1 MRELTQR
8 WRGSR
13 AEPRPAR
20 LSPVDRLRTGS
31 SGLRARPT
39 RVVLSALGIA
49 IGIAAMVAVVGV
61 SSSGQAE
68 LDQRIARLGTNLVTV
83 EPGSDLFGGDA
94 KLPEEARGRIDRM
107 PEVEH
112 ASQVELV
119 GGTNVYRSDLV
130 PSGESGG
137 IGAYGVDLDLLEAV
151 RAEVRE
157 GSWLNGATADHPAV
171 VLGSSAAERLGVTR
185 ITPDT
190 LVLIG
195 DTYFSVVGVLD
206 RVELAPELDNAAL
219 VGQEV
224 AEEVLG
230 AEGGASTVYVRV
242 DPDQVERVR
251 DEVGRNANPESP
263 NEAEVSRPSDA
274 LEAQQA
280 ADQTFRGLLLGLGGV
295 ALLVGGVGV
304 ANTMVISVL
313 ERRGEIGLRR
323 ALGATRRDIRGQ
335 FLVEAMTLSALGG
348 VFGVL
353 LGSLATGGYA
363 MLRGWPVS
371 LPWWSGAG
379 AVAATVLIG
388 AVAGIVPALRAA
400 AQHPTRALGTG

>member
-1 MRELTQR
+1 MRGFLRR
-8 WRGSR
+8 WHGRR
-13 AEPRPAR
+13 AEPRPVR
-20 LSPVDRLRTGS
+20 LSPADRLRTGS

-83 EPGSDLFGGDA
+83 EPGSDLFGA
-94 KLPEEARGRIDRM
+94 ESALPEEARGRIDRM

-112 ASQVELV
+112 TSQVELV
-119 GGTNVYRSDLV
+119 SGTNVYRSDLV

-151 RAEVRE
+151 RARMRE
-157 GSWLNGATADHPAV
+157 GVGLNAATTDHPAV
-171 VLGSSAAERLGVTR
+171 VLGSSAAARLGVDR

-195 DTYFSVVGVLD
+195 DTYFSVVGVLE

-224 AEEVLG
+224 AEELLG
-230 AEGGASTVYVRV
+230 AKGEATTVYVRV
-242 DPDQVERVR
+242 APDQVERVR
-251 DEVGRNANPESP
+251 EEVGRNANPENP
-263 NEAEVSRPSDA
+263 NEVQVSRPSDA

-280 ADQTFRGLLLGLGGV
+280 ADQTFQGLLLGLGGV

-353 LGSLATGGYA
+353 LGALATGGYA
-363 MLRGWPVS
+363 TLRGWPVS
-371 LPWWSGAG
+371 LPWWAGAG
-379 AVAATVLIG
+379 AVVATVLIG

-400 AQHPTRALGTG
+400 SQHPTEALGTG

>member
-1 MRELTQR
+1 MRGLPHW
-8 WRGSR
+8 WRDRRS
-13 AEPRPAR
+13 PLRPAR
-20 LSPVDRLRTGS
+20 LSLVDRLRTGS

-68 LDQRIARLGTNLVTV
+68 LDQRIARLGTNLLSVT
-83 EPGSDLFGGDA
+83 PGENLFGEAA

-112 ASQVELV
+112 TSQVEQV
-119 GGTNVYRSDLV
+119 SGANVYRSDLV
-130 PSGESGG
+130 PSAESGG
-137 IGAYGVDLDLLEAV
+137 IAAYGVDLDLLEAV
-151 RAEVRE
+151 RAEMAE
-157 GSWLNGATADHPAV
+157 GTWLNGATSDHPAV
-171 VLGSSAAERLGVTR
+171 VLGASAAGRLGVDR

-195 DTYFSVVGVLD
+195 DTYFSVVGVLE
-206 RVELAPELDNAAL
+206 RSELAPELDNAAL
-219 VGQEV
+219 VGQRV

-230 AEGGASTVYVRV
+230 AKGEASTVYVRI
-242 DPDQVERVR
+242 DPEHVERVR
-251 DEVGRNANPESP
+251 DEVGRNANPEKP
-263 NEAEVSRPSDA
+263 NEVRVSRPSDA
-274 LEAQQA
+274 LEARQA
-280 ADQTFRGLLLGLGGV
+280 ADQTFQGLLLGLGGV

-335 FLVEAMTLSALGG
+335 FLVEAMALSALGG

-353 LGSLATGGYA
+353 LGSLATAGYA
-363 MLRGWPVS
+363 LLRGWPVS
-371 LPWWSGAG
+371 LPWWAGAG
-379 AVAATVLIG
+379 AVVATVAIG

-400 AQHPTRALGTG
+400 AQHPTEALGTA

>member
-1 MRELTQR
+1 MSTLLQR
-8 WRGSR
+8 WRAR
-13 AEPRPAR
+13 WAQPRPAR
-20 LSPVDRLRTGS
+20 LSPADRLRTGS

-112 ASQVELV
+112 TSQVELV

-137 IGAYGVDLDLLEAV
+137 IGAYGVDLDLLAAV

-157 GSWLNGATADHPAV
+157 GSWLNGATSDHPAV
-171 VLGSSAAERLGVTR
+171 VLGASAAQRLGVNR

-195 DTYFSVVGVLD
+195 DTYFSVVGVLE

-230 AEGGASTVYVRV
+230 AKGEASTVYARV
-242 DPDQVERVR
+242 DPEQVERVR
-251 DEVGRNANPESP
+251 DEVGRNANPEKP
-263 NEAEVSRPSDA
+263 NEVRVSRPSDA
-274 LEAQQA
+274 LQAQQA
-280 ADQTFRGLLLGLGGV
+280 ADQTFHGLLLGLGGV

-363 MLRGWPVS
+363 LLRGWPVS
-371 LPWWSGAG
+371 LPWWAGAG
-379 AVAATVLIG
+379 AVVATVVIG

-400 AQHPTRALGTG
+400 AQQPTRALGTG

>member
-1 MRELTQR
+1 MTGLARR
-8 WRGSR
+8 RRDRR
-13 AEPRPAR
+13 AQLRPAR
-20 LSPVDRLRTGS
+20 LSPADRLRTGS

-68 LDQRIARLGTNLVTV
+68 LDQRISRLGTNLVTV
-83 EPGSDLFGGDA
+83 EPGSDLFGGAA
-94 KLPEEARGRIDRM
+94 KLPEEARARIDRM

-112 ASQVELV
+112 TSQVELV
-119 GGTNVYRSDLV
+119 GGANVYRSDLV

-151 RAEVRE
+151 RAEVDE
-157 GSWLNGATADHPAV
+157 GVWLNAATTDHPAV
-171 VLGSSAAERLGVTR
+171 VLGAAAAERLGVHR

-190 LVLIG
+190 LVLVG
-195 DTYFSVVGVLD
+195 GTYFSVVGVLE
-206 RVELAPELDNAAL
+206 RAELAPELDNAAL

-230 AEGGASTVYVRV
+230 AKGEASTVYVRV
-242 DPDQVERVR
+242 DPDHVERVR
-251 DEVGRNANPESP
+251 DEVGRNANPEKP
-263 NEAEVSRPSDA
+263 NEARVSRPSDA
-274 LEAQQA
+274 LEARQA
-280 ADQTFRGLLLGLGGV
+280 ADQTFQGLLLGLGGV

-363 MLRGWPVS
+363 LLRGWPVS
-371 LPWWSGAG
+371 LPWWAGAG
-379 AVAATVLIG
+379 AVVATVLIG

-400 AQHPTRALGTG
+400 SQHPTEALGAG